1 MVIVPRPP
9 TALDAKASNAWISVG
24 GRRTRGKESCEGG
37 VMSSGMLSGM
47 TSGMTSSNSKN
58 EFRRIY
64 GRGTFGWHVEMNGCE
79 NMCLQQKQT
88 RLPSY
93 KRRRELA
100 V

>member
-37 VMSSGMLSGM
+37 VMSSGM

-64 GRGTFGWHVEMNGCE
+64 GTGTWGGMW
-79 NMCLQQKQT
+79 K
-88 RLPSY
+88 
-93 KRRRELA
+93 
-100 V
+100 